1 MKKKKKII
9 LQFFKTFRSDLIN
22 DAEDLL
28 IYCEKE
34 EENIIEIQNLTKK
47 IKQLEYNERL
57 NIIEILIKII
67 YSDDNLH
74 ALEDRLLRKIA
85 GLIYIEDMHLGE
97 IKIKYKKNT

>member
-1 MKKKKKII
+1 MLQKWTVNIMKKKKII

-47 IKQLEYNERL
+47 L
-57 NIIEILIKII
+57 N
-67 YSDDNLH
+67 N
-74 ALEDRLLRKIA
+74 
-85 GLIYIEDMHLGE
+85 
-97 IKIKYKKNT
+97 